1 MKFPKILLSL
11 SAILIISCNVNES
24 NPTIELS
31 FDINPDNY
39 GYIVV
44 SGLAGLSQNLNS
56 DTLFEDVNLIL
67 DLQESGTFIA
77 EAYPKKGYKFID
89 WNRGESYS
97 MEFTPNKDLFFRA
110 NFSEKTFKLA
120 ENGYTVICD
129 EANLGDTEFLEYLPG
144 VTYDSD
150 FSKRYELQITK
161 RGRNDI
167 NANNKSRTCT
177 SGITDMS
184 ELMLGV
190 TSRGV
195 AVLHYDVSNVT
206 NMERMF
212 HTEYAENYFGFW
224 DVSNVK
230 NMSGMF
236 WGSTY
241 MYFDYINDGTGLS
254 KWNVSNVENMSD
266 MFRDNKLF
274 NDNIANWDVSKV
286 TNMDRMFNNAR
297 DFNQDLSKWCVTN
310 IPTEPIDF
318 ATGSALPKEKYPKWG
333 TCPSK

>member
-1 MKFPKILLSL
+1 MKYPIIFISSIALF
-11 SAILIISCNVNES
+11 ISCNVNES
-24 NPTIELS
+24 KPTIELR

-44 SGLAGLSQNLNS
+44 SGLAGISDNLNS
-56 DTLFEDVNLIL
+56 DTLFEDINLIL
-67 DLQESGTFIA
+67 DLQETGTFIA
-77 EAYPKKGYKFID
+77 EAFPNEGYKFID
-89 WNRGESYS
+89 WNRGESTS
-97 MEFTPNKDLFFRA
+97 LEFTLNQDLTIRG
-110 NFSEKTFKLA
+110 NFAEKTFKLA

-144 VTYDSD
+144 VQYDSD
-150 FSKRYELQITK
+150 FSKLYEFQITK

-167 NANNKSRTCT
+167 DVNNKSYTCT

-190 TSRGV
+190 TNGMSP

-212 HTEYAENYFGFW
+212 HTESARNYFGFW
-224 DVSNVK
+224 DVSKVK

-236 WGSTY
+236 WGSQT
-241 MYFDYINDGTGLS
+241 MRFEYIKDGTGLS
-254 KWNVSNVENMSD
+254 HWNVSNVENMSD

-318 ATGSALPKEKYPKWG
+318 ATGSALPKEKYPRWG
-333 TCPSK
+333 TCPSN